1 MITLQ
6 QIQKRIIDS
15 IRQSGMTQT
24 AIAKALDISQSTISH
39 YIKGDILPALDTLAN
54 LCKLLDL
61 DSNYILCING

>member
-54 LCKLLDL
+54 LCKLLDV